1 MVGIFKQKNPG
12 NTLLLLIYGLVLKF
26 PSFLHP
32 RAPLASPGDH
42 YLYTQVLNFLQALHL
57 PLISYSLLTF
67 ALVFGQALLLNRIC
81 NAQKMIAKPT
91 YLPAMAFLLINSLF
105 IEWNQF
111 SAPLLINTFLIW
123 IFYRIMTLYN
133 ESKAG
138 NAIFNIGLLLGI
150 ITMLYHPAIVFTL
163 LVFFTLFIMRPFH
176 IQEWVIALLG
186 ITTPY
191 YFLALILYFT
201 NRWSWDHLI
210 PSISFDLPQM
220 PTSVFTTLSI
230 VLLVIPFI
238 IGGVFVQN
246 NLNKMLIQVRKGWS
260 LLLIMLMISMSV
272 IVIEGDTNYVNW
284 ILCVVP
290 ITAFHSAAYFYPLN
304 RTLPLVIHWITF
316 AYAIYINYVLR

>member
-12 NTLLLLIYGLVLKF
+12 NTLLLLIYALVLKF

-32 RAPLASPGDH
+32 VAPLQLSNDH
-42 YLYTQVLNFLQALHL
+42 YLYRQLIGFLQSFHL
-57 PLISYSLLTF
+57 PLLLYSLLTF
-67 ALVFGQALLLNRIC
+67 ALIFGQALLFNRIC

-91 YLPAMAFLLINSLF
+91 YLPAMAFVLVNSLF

-111 SAPLLINTFLIW
+111 SSPLLINTFLIW
-123 IFYRIMTLYN
+123 IFYRMMTLYN

-138 NAIFNIGLLLGI
+138 SAIFNIGLLLGI
-150 ITMLYHPAIVFTL
+150 ISMLYHPAVVFIL
-163 LVFFTLFIMRPFH
+163 LVLFTLFIMRPFR

-186 ITTPY
+186 ISTPY

-201 NRWSWDHLI
+201 NQWSWDHLI
-210 PSISFDLPQM
+210 PFIPFDLPRM
-220 PTSVFTTLSI
+220 PTSVFTTIGI

-260 LLLIMLMISMSV
+260 LLLIMLMIAISI
-272 IVIEGDTNYVNW
+272 IVMDGDTNYVNW

-290 ITAFHSAAYFYPLN
+290 LSAFHSAAYFYPLN

-316 AYAIYINYVLR
+316 AYTIYVNYTPR